1 MTGCFCD
8 RKGFAASEGTF
19 VWLTEVSSGLAM
31 GSEDEVL
38 SGVIA
43 GAGKALLLKL
53 DCGGGG

>member
-1 MTGCFCD
+1 
-8 RKGFAASEGTF
+8 
-19 VWLTEVSSGLAM
+19 M

-43 GAGKALLLKL
+43 GAGKALLLKV